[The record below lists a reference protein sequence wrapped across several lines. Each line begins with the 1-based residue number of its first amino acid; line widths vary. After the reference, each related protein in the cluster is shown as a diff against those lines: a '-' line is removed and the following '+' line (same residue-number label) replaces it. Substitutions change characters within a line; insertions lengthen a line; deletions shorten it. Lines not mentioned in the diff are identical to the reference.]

1 MIVAM
6 SLKRGHCNAA
16 LLLGGL
22 LLIGMTSACSS
33 HSLPRT
39 DEWERTLVGPEL
51 KNLLAP
57 GARLEMIATGFEF
70 VEGPVWH
77 PDGYLL
83 FVDLPQSR
91 IMKWHPNEG
100 ISIHREPTNAANG
113 LVVDREGNVLACETG
128 PPGRI
133 SRTGHEGKPASVAD
147 NYQGRRLNSPN
158 DLTIGADG
166 AIYFTDPVFSE
177 AHERRGQLGFRGVYR
192 IGASHTITLL
202 ANDFEWPNGIA
213 ISPDQQTLY
222 VNDSARMH
230 VRAFDIRT
238 DGTVVNDRIFAELRP
253 WSPDIKG
260 VPDGMEVDSLG
271 NLYVTGPGGVWVFN
285 QEGKRLGIIET
296 PESPSNCAFGDADMR
311 TLYITGTISL
321 FRIRLQVAAATHPG
335 TPGRHQLL
343 PSSGG

>member
-1 MIVAM
+1 M
-6 SLKRGHCNAA
+6 KRQHWNAA
-16 LLLGGL
+16 HLLGGL
-22 LLIGMTSACSS
+22 LLVGMAFGCSS
-33 HSLPRT
+33 QSLSRI
-39 DEWERTLVGPEL
+39 DVGQSSLVGPEL

-57 GARLEMIATGFEF
+57 GARLEMIASGFEF

-83 FVDLPQSR
+83 FVDFPQSR

-100 ISIHREPTNAANG
+100 ISIHREPTNGANG
-113 LVVDREGNVLACETG
+113 LVIDREGNVLACETG

-133 SRTGHEGKPASVAD
+133 SRTGHEGAPVPVAE
-147 NYQGRRLNSPN
+147 NYQGKRLNSPN

-177 AHERRGQLGFRGVYR
+177 AHERRGGLGFRGVYK
-192 IGASHTITLL
+192 IGPSQVITLL

-230 VRAFDIRT
+230 VRAFDIMT
-238 DGTVVNDRIFAELRP
+238 DGTVGNDRIFAELRP
-253 WSPDIKG
+253 WAPHIKG
-260 VPDGMEVDSLG
+260 VPDGMEVDSIG

-285 QEGKRLGIIET
+285 QDGKRLGIIAT
-296 PESPSNCAFGDADMR
+296 PEPPSNCAFGDEDMR

-321 FRIRLQVAAATHPG
+321 FRIRLQVAAP
-335 TPGRHQLL
+335 TPPVQQVRSPFPFPRRPL
-343 PSSGG
+343 S